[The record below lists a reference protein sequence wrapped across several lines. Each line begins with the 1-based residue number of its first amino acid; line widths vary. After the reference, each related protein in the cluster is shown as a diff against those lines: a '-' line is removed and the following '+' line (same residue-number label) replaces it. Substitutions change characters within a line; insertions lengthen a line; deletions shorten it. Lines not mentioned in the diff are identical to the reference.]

1 MSMTSAGTSIE
12 QRSVILVPFPYTDLS
27 GSKKRPALVISSNEF
42 NNKND
47 DVICCLITS
56 NLQDRQYAIN
66 ITTKDMENGYLEF
79 ESKIKPYRLFTVNK
93 KLVYKILG
101 KLDISKSRLVIDEI
115 NKIITLDKNKFAIEQ
130 KLTKYFDLTSKALNK
145 IKIVE
150 NHRKEAEDLLDL
162 AKRYC
167 DDAKYF
173 EKKNDLANAYGAIV
187 YAHAFL
193 DVGARLGFF
202 DVGKD
207 SKMFMVD

>member
-1 MSMTSAGTSIE
+1 MTSAGTSIE

-56 NLQDRQYAIN
+56 NLQYRQHAIN
-66 ITTKDMENGYLEF
+66 ITSKDMENGYLEF

-101 KLDISKSRLVIDEI
+101 KLDISKPRLVIDEI
-115 NKIITLDKNKFAIEQ
+115 YKIITLDKNKFAIEQ
-130 KLTKYFDLTSKALNK
+130 KLSKYFELTSIALK
-145 IKIVE
+145 KVKIVE
-150 NHRKEAEDLLDL
+150 KHKKQAEDLLDL
-162 AKRYC
+162 ARRYF
-167 DDAKYF
+167 DDAKFF
-173 EKKNDLANAYGAIV
+173 EKKGDLVNAFGAIC
-187 YAHAFL
+187 YSHAFL

-207 SKMFMVD
+207 STMFMVD

>member
-1 MSMTSAGTSIE
+1 MTSAGTSIE
-12 QRSVILVPFPYTDLS
+12 QRGVILVPFPYTDLS

-115 NKIITLDKNKFAIEQ
+115 YKIVTLDKNKLTIEQ
-130 KLTKYFDLTSKALNK
+130 KLQKYFELTSKALEK
-145 IKIVE
+145 IKIVAR
-150 NHRKEAEDLLDL
+150 HKKQAEDILDL
-162 AKRYC
+162 AKRYF

-173 EKKNDLANAYGAIV
+173 EKKGDLVSAYGAVV

-193 DVGARLGFF
+193 DIGARLGFF

-207 SKMFMVD
+207 NVLFMVD